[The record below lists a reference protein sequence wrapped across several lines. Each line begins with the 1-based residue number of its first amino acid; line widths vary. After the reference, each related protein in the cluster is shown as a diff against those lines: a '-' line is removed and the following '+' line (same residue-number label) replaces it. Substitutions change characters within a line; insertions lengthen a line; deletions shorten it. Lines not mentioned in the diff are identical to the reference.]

1 MANYAYMGKGIV
13 SLTPESG
20 GAARDVGNVSALSF
34 NINENIIKLPNYR
47 TAGGGTYAQVNRIE
61 SVEFT
66 ATLHDLSPE
75 NLAMVLF
82 GTVDIDSNTPT
93 KATIEA
99 LTTGAQ
105 TFEMTFAGINE
116 VNTGQTV
123 TVTVHRA
130 KIGAAQGLNF
140 IGDDFGAL
148 EITGEVL
155 IDTSITAPGLSQFF
169 TIEMDLVAA

>member
-13 SLTPESG
+13 SLTPEAG
-20 GAARDVGNVSALSF
+20 GTAVDVGNVSALNF
-34 NINENIIKLPNYR
+34 NINENIIRLPNYR
-47 TAGGGTYAQVNRIE
+47 TGGGGTYAQVNRVE

-82 GTVDIDSNTPT
+82 GTSTVVDNV
-93 KATIEA
+93 ATIEA

-105 TFEMTFAGINE
+105 TFQMVFAGINE
-116 VNTGQTV
+116 AATGKTV

-130 KIGAAQGLNF
+130 KIGAAQGLGF
-140 IGDDFGAL
+140 IGDEFAAL

-155 IDTSITAPGLSQFF
+155 IDTDITGAGLSQFF
-169 TIEMDLVAA
+169 KIEMDTIA

>member
-13 SLTPESG
+13 SLTPEAG
-20 GAARDVGNVSALSF
+20 GAAVDVGNVSALNF
-34 NINENIIKLPNYR
+34 NINENIIKLTNYR

-66 ATLHDLSPE
+66 ATLHDLSPA

-82 GTVDIDSNTPT
+82 GTATETDGR
-93 KATIEA
+93 ATIEA

-105 TFEMTFAGINE
+105 TFEMVFAGVNE

-130 KIGAAQGLNF
+130 KIGAAQGLSF
-140 IGDDFGAL
+140 IGDEFAAL

-155 IDTSITAPGLSQFF
+155 IDTAITGAGLSQFF
-169 TIEMDLVAA
+169 KIEMDTVVA

>member
-13 SLTPESG
+13 SLTPEAG
-20 GAARDVGNVSALSF
+20 GPAVDVGNVSALNF

-82 GTVDIDSNTPT
+82 GTSTVVGNV
-93 KATIEA
+93 ATIEA

-105 TFEMTFAGINE
+105 TFEMVFNGVNE
-116 VNTGQTV
+116 AATGKTV

-130 KIGAAQGLNF
+130 KIGAAQGLGF
-140 IGDDFGAL
+140 IGDEFAAL

-155 IDTSITAPGLSQFF
+155 IDTDITDAGLSQFF
-169 TIEMDLVAA
+169 KVEMDTIA

>member
-1 MANYAYMGKGIV
+1 MANYAYMGKGIITLQEEG
-13 SLTPESG
+13 SLLDPV
-20 GAARDVGNVSALSF
+20 DVGNVSALNF

-47 TAGGGTYAQVNRIE
+47 TAGGGSYAQVNRIE

-82 GTVDIDSNTPT
+82 GESSVAADV
-93 KATIEA
+93 ATIEA
-99 LTTGAQ
+99 LTTGAK
-105 TFEMTFAGINE
+105 TFKMVFNGVNE
-116 VNTGQTV
+116 AATGKTV

-130 KIGAAQGLNF
+130 KIGAAQGLGF
-140 IGDDFGAL
+140 IGDEFAAL

-155 IDTSITAPGLSQFF
+155 IDTSIVTDGLSQFF
-169 TIEMDLVAA
+169 KIEMDVIS

>member
-13 SLTPESG
+13 SLTPEG
-20 GAARDVGNVSALSF
+20 GGTARDVGNVSSLQF

-75 NLAMVLF
+75 NLGMVLF
-82 GTVDIDSNTPT
+82 GTVTEAVNV
-93 KATIEA
+93 ATIEA
-99 LTTGAQ
+99 LTTGSQ
-105 TFEMTFAGINE
+105 TFEMVFAGINE
-116 VNTGQTV
+116 AASGRTV

-130 KIGAAQGLNF
+130 KIGAAQGLGF

-148 EITGEVL
+148 EITGEIL
-155 IDTSITAPGLSQFF
+155 IDTSIITAGLSQFF
-169 TIEMDLVAA
+169 KVVMDMEPV

>member
-13 SLTPESG
+13 SLTPEAG
-20 GAARDVGNVSALSF
+20 GVAVDVGNVSALNF

-47 TAGGGTYAQVNRIE
+47 TAGGGTYASVNRIE

-82 GTVDIDSNTPT
+82 GTATTVDGT
-93 KATIEA
+93 ATIEA

-105 TFEMTFAGINE
+105 TFELVFAGINE
-116 VNTGQTV
+116 VNSGQTV

-130 KIGAAQGLNF
+130 KIGAAQGLGF
-140 IGDDFGAL
+140 IGDEFAAL

-155 IDTSITAPGLSQFF
+155 IDTSITGAGLSQFF
-169 TIEMDLVAA
+169 KIEMDTVAA

>member
-1 MANYAYMGKGIV
+1 MANYAYMGKGIMK
-13 SLTPESG
+13 LTPEG
-20 GAARDVGNVSALSF
+20 GSTARDVGNVSKLEFAV
-34 NINENIIKLPNYR
+34 NENIIKLPNYR
-47 TAGGGTYAQVNRIE
+47 TPGGGTYASVNRIE

-82 GTVDIDSNTPT
+82 GTATVDGT

-105 TFEMTFAGINE
+105 TFKLVFEGVNE
-116 VNTGQTV
+116 AATGKKV
-123 TVTVHRA
+123 DVTVHRA
-130 KIGAAQGLNF
+130 KIGAAQGLGF
-140 IGDDFGAL
+140 IGDEFAAL

-155 IDTSITAPGLSQFF
+155 IDTSINTAGLSQFF
-169 TIEMDLVAA
+169 KVEMDVISG

>member
-13 SLTPESG
+13 KLAPESG

-47 TAGGGTYAQVNRIE
+47 TPGGGTYAQVNRIE

-82 GTVDIDSNTPT
+82 GESSVAADV
-93 KATIEA
+93 ATIEA

-105 TFEMTFAGINE
+105 TFELTFEGVNE
-116 VNTGQTV
+116 AATGKTV

-130 KIGAAQGLNF
+130 KIGAAQGLGF

-155 IDTSITAPGLSQFF
+155 IDTSIVTAGLSQFF
-169 TIEMDLVAA
+169 KIEMDVIT

>member
-13 SLTPESG
+13 SLTPEAG
-20 GAARDVGNVSALSF
+20 GTAVDVGNVSALNF

-82 GTVDIDSNTPT
+82 GTVTEDAVNKT
-93 KATIEA
+93 ATIEA

-105 TFEMTFAGINE
+105 TFEMTFAGVNE
-116 VNTGQTV
+116 AATGKTV

-130 KIGAAQGLNF
+130 KIGAAQGLGF
-140 IGDDFGAL
+140 IGDEFAAL

-155 IDTSITAPGLSQFF
+155 IDTSITGAGLSQFF
-169 TIEMDLVAA
+169 KVEMDLITD

>member
-13 SLTPESG
+13 TLTPEG
-20 GAARDVGNVSALSF
+20 GGTARDVGNVSSLQL

-75 NLAMVLF
+75 NLGMVLF
-82 GTVDIDSNTPT
+82 GTVTEATNV
-93 KATIEA
+93 ATIEA

-105 TFEMTFAGINE
+105 TFGMVFAGVNE
-116 VNTGQTV
+116 ATTGRTV
-123 TVTVHRA
+123 TVTVSRA
-130 KIGAAQGLNF
+130 KIGAAQGLGF

-155 IDTSITAPGLSQFF
+155 IDTSITTAGLSQFF
-169 TIEMDLVAA
+169 KVVMDMDPA

>member
-13 SLTPESG
+13 KLTPEG
-20 GAARDVGNVSALSF
+20 GGTARDVGNVSALQF
-34 NINENIIKLPNYR
+34 NVNENIIKLPNYR
-47 TAGGGTYAQVNRIE
+47 SAGGGTYAQVNRIE

-75 NLAMVLF
+75 NMAMVLF
-82 GTVDIDSNTPT
+82 GTTTTVSNV
-93 KATIEA
+93 ATIEA

-105 TFEMTFAGINE
+105 TFEMEFEGVNE
-116 VNTGQTV
+116 AATGKTV

-130 KIGAAQGLNF
+130 KIGAAQGLGF

-155 IDTSITAPGLSQFF
+155 IDTSIVTAGLSQFF
-169 TIEMDLVAA
+169 KIEMDVIT

>member
-13 SLTPESG
+13 SLTPEAG
-20 GAARDVGNVSALSF
+20 GTAVDVGNVSALNF
-34 NINENIIKLPNYR
+34 NINENIIRLPNYR

-82 GTVDIDSNTPT
+82 GTSTVVDNV
-93 KATIEA
+93 ATIEA

-105 TFEMTFAGINE
+105 TFEMVFAGINE
-116 VNTGQTV
+116 AATGKTV

-130 KIGAAQGLNF
+130 KIGAAQGLGF
-140 IGDDFGAL
+140 IGDEFAAL

-155 IDTSITAPGLSQFF
+155 IDTSIVGAGLSQFF
-169 TIEMDLVAA
+169 KIEMDTIA

>member
-1 MANYAYMGKGIV
+1 MANYAYMGKGIIK
-13 SLTPESG
+13 LTPEG
-20 GAARDVGNVSALSF
+20 GSTARDVGNVSKLEFAV
-34 NINENIIKLPNYR
+34 NENIIKLPNYR
-47 TAGGGTYAQVNRIE
+47 TPGGGTYASVNRIE

-82 GTVDIDSNTPT
+82 GTATVDGT

-105 TFEMTFAGINE
+105 TFKLVFEGVNE
-116 VNTGQTV
+116 AATGKKV
-123 TVTVHRA
+123 DVTVHRA
-130 KIGAAQGLNF
+130 KIGAAQGLGF
-140 IGDDFGAL
+140 IGDEFAAL

-155 IDTSITAPGLSQFF
+155 IDTSINTAGLSQFF
-169 TIEMDLVAA
+169 KVEMDVIAG